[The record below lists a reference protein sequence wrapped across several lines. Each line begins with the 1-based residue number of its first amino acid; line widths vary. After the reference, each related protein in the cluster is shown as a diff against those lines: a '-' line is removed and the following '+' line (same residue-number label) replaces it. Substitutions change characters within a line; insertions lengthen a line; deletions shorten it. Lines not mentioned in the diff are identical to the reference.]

1 MLQAKAGSTNDVHAR
16 FSSSNP
22 YFANTASELA
32 HAQISADVFVF
43 TQGNGQFKNLHT
55 LGDLAKKSNGSLFFY
70 PNFDAYSQGMK
81 FSNDLYTCLTRSHAW
96 ESVFRVRTSAGFN
109 QIGTYGNI
117 LIKQRTQDLILCP
130 SIDKDRV
137 IVYELERQT
146 DSQLPVEKRVVLS
159 DQKHLYIQSA
169 LLYSSQDGERRI
181 RVHNAAIALTNIKN
195 LPFEYIDSTALT
207 LFWARNTLTR
217 LSINQ
222 HNFTSVQN

>member
-159 DQKHLYIQSA
+159 DQKHLYIQVSIRTFIPSNQSNCIVGLA
-169 LLYSSQDGERRI
+169 LLVAGWRTQ
-181 RVHNAAIALTNIKN
+181 
-195 LPFEYIDSTALT
+195 
-207 LFWARNTLTR
+207 
-217 LSINQ
+217 NQ
-222 HNFTSVQN
+222 SAQRGH